1 MADIAASFQCA
12 VLDVLVTK
20 TIRAAEELSVGQI
33 LLSGGVAANKLLTE
47 RFLSFLPILVLI
59 PVPYLCTDS
68 AAMVAGCGYYHFQ
81 SAQISGYDL
90 DIVPSLSLG

>member
-33 LLSGGVAANKLLTE
+33 LLSGGVAAHKLLAG
-47 RFLSFLPILVLI
+47 RFLSSLPIL
-59 PVPYLCTDS
+59 
-68 AAMVAGCGYYHFQ
+68 
-81 SAQISGYDL
+81 
-90 DIVPSLSLG
+90 